1 MKLSPTLQ
9 CTLALCAVS
18 LHAKAQE
25 TAPPQS
31 APAFAIS
38 TDSPADEQVLASPL
52 SLEESIRIALRTQGG
67 PGAAQLQASSAQES
81 IKSARAGYAPQ
92 VTGRVGYD
100 YLNNNSVIVLP
111 DSNGVPGGIISGGSS
126 GTTSTDIAVSQSLFD
141 GGRTRQRVRS
151 AQARSQSAVGS
162 FGSAR
167 SSLAFQVAQAF
178 YEQLRQ
184 EKLSQQFAG
193 QVALA
198 EQQVQQVR
206 AQIAAGT
213 VARVDILS
221 VQVALRQARF
231 DQVTA
236 QKNLAVARVNFRN
249 VLGLGRGPALELEQ
263 SPRITAIAGIN
274 EVPSQSTPLTPD
286 EIEAG
291 TQVPELAELP
301 AATEILQIEP
311 PQVPQLETLDEYLEQ
326 ARNLR
331 PDLVQSR
338 AAVQQSE
345 SSVALARIEQKPQV
359 TASAGFNLDPRSTSD
374 RRLQLG
380 VGLNVPIFDGGGRRA
395 DKRAAQD
402 ELAASRLN
410 LEQLEKDAEA
420 EVEAGYTDI
429 SGQIERIA
437 NARVLVEQAQINLTA
452 ATEKYRLGLGI
463 ILDIVNAQTQ
473 LFNAQTSATQAVYDY
488 EIARANLDRA
498 VGRFAWAD
506 PGQTAP
512 PSAPI
517 VVPVE
522 LKREGR

>member
-1 MKLSPTLQ
+1 MKPSPILH
-9 CTLALCAVS
+9 CTLAIFIGALPAN
-18 LHAKAQE
+18 AQE
-25 TAPPQS
+25 TAPP
-31 APAFAIS
+31 AA
-38 TDSPADEQVLASPL
+38 TDSAINAQVLTGPL
-52 SLEESIRIALRTQGG
+52 SLEDSIRIALRTQGG

-92 VTGRVGYD
+92 VTGRLGYD

-111 DSNGVPGGIISGGSS
+111 DNNGVPGGIISGGGSG
-126 GTTSTDIAVSQSLFD
+126 GTTSTDIAVSQNLFD
-141 GGRTRQRVRS
+141 SGRTRQRVRS

-184 EKLSQQFAG
+184 EKLTQQFAG

-206 AQIAAGT
+206 AQIEAGT

-249 VLGLGRGPALELEQ
+249 VLGLERGPALQLEQ
-263 SPRITAIAGIN
+263 SPRITAIAVIS
-274 EVPSQSTPLTPD
+274 EVPSPPAPLTPE

-291 TQVPELAELP
+291 TSVPELAELP

-311 PQVPQLETLDEYLEQ
+311 PEVPQLATLEEYLEQ

-338 AAVQQSE
+338 AAVHQSE

-359 TASAGFNLDPRSTSD
+359 TANAGFNLDPRSTSD
-374 RRLQLG
+374 RRFQLG
-380 VGLNVPIFDGGGRRA
+380 VGLSVPIFDGGGRSA

-410 LEQLEKDAEA
+410 LEQLEKDAQA

-429 SGQIERIA
+429 SGQVERIA

-452 ATEKYRLGLGI
+452 ATGKYRLGLGI

-473 LFNAQTSATQAVYDY
+473 LFSAQTSATQAVYDY

-506 PGQTAP
+506 PGQTPPEAAP
-512 PSAPI
+512 
-517 VVPVE
+517 VVIPVD

>member
-1 MKLSPTLQ
+1 MKPSPILH
-9 CTLALCAVS
+9 CTLALLAIS
-18 LHAKAQE
+18 LHVTAQEAAPPPE
-25 TAPPQS
+25 TAPATGAI
-31 APAFAIS
+31 APIPNA
-38 TDSPADEQVLASPL
+38 PL

-67 PGAAQLQASSAQES
+67 PGTAQLQASSAREG
-81 IKSARAGYAPQ
+81 ITSARAGYYPQ

-111 DSNGVPGGIISGGSS
+111 DSNGVPGGIISGGST
-126 GTTSTDIAVSQSLFD
+126 GALSTDIAVSQNLFD
-141 GGRTRQRVRS
+141 SGRTRQQVRS
-151 AQARSQSAVGS
+151 AQARSQNAIGG

-193 QVALA
+193 QVALS

-206 AQIAAGT
+206 AQIQAGT

-221 VQVALRQARF
+221 VQVNLRQARF

-249 VLGLGRGPALELEQ
+249 ILGLGRGPALELEQ
-263 SPRITAIAGIN
+263 SPRITAIAGLS
-274 EVPSQSTPLTPD
+274 EVPVAPAPLTPD
-286 EIEAG
+286 DVEAG
-291 TQVPELAELP
+291 TKVPELAELP
-301 AATEILQIEP
+301 AATEILQVEP
-311 PQVPQLETLDEYLEQ
+311 PEVPQLAALEIYLEQ

-345 SSVALARIEQKPQV
+345 SSLSLARIEQKPQV
-359 TASAGFNLDPRSTSD
+359 TASAGFNLDPRSTDD

-380 VGLNVPIFDGGGRRA
+380 LGLSVPIFDGGGRSA
-395 DKRAAQD
+395 NKRAAQD

-429 SGQIERIA
+429 SGQVERIA

-463 ILDIVNAQTQ
+463 VLDIVNAQTQ
-473 LFNAQTSATQAVYDY
+473 LFNAQISATQAVYDY
-488 EIARANLDRA
+488 EVARANLDRA

-506 PGQTAP
+506 PGQTPPETAP
-512 PSAPI
+512 
-517 VVPVE
+517 VVIPVE